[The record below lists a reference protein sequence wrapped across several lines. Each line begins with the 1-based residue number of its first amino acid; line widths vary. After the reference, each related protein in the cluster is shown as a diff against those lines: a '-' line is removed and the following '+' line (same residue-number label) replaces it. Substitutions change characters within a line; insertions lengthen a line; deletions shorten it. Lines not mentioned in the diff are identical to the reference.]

1 MGFGSWFLL
10 ELRYVQSLTGRGI
23 SHFLL
28 QGAEATV
35 QKCYFSRWGLAVSIA
50 PIPSSASVA
59 VAMPSLARV
68 GSLSCPFPGAGR
80 GHSLGLQAAPWLS
93 PLSLGKVCAARGTEE
108 VGLWSPRAPGR
119 EGLGMPVQP
128 WISAL
133 DPIIQHQSGQWIIC
147 SRILRFLALPL
158 LPLSPL
164 SLLRLL
170 AVWVALGLENAGRW
184 LK

>member
-1 MGFGSWFLL
+1 
-10 ELRYVQSLTGRGI
+10 
-23 SHFLL
+23 
-28 QGAEATV
+28 
-35 QKCYFSRWGLAVSIA
+35 
-50 PIPSSASVA
+50 
-59 VAMPSLARV
+59 MPSLARV
-68 GSLSCPFPGAGR
+68 GSLSCPFPGAGS

-93 PLSLGKVCAARGTEE
+93 PLSLGKVFAARGTEE

-128 WISAL
+128 WISRL
-133 DPIIQHQSGQWIIC
+133 DPIIRHQSGQWIIC

-184 LK
+184 LKSSQERADALQRHCARQASLALHLPTLQREELSSSLPSSGLF